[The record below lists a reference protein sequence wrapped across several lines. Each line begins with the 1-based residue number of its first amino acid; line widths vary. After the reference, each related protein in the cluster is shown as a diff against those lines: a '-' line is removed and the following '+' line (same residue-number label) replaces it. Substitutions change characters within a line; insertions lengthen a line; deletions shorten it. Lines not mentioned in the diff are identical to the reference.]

1 MGVIRLNRLTWFINP
16 SASWFGVKQVFS
28 LLSSSRDY
36 SAMLQQLASGP
47 TVLHLS
53 FYRCLLPC
61 DFVAPPLLKGY
72 SMFSSDFGIGH
83 EVATHSSILA
93 WRTPQTEEPGRLQSM
108 GSQELDTTER
118 LNHHH
123 HHETCLGKQ
132 NIAEMIVYLL
142 WVCGSSR
149 HLATFKSLA

>member
-1 MGVIRLNRLTWFINP
+1 MNVHCSSIHNSQKRG
-16 SASWFGVKQVFS
+16 KQ
-28 LLSSSRDY
+28 
-36 SAMLQQLASGP
+36 P
-47 TVLHLS
+47 KHLS
-53 FYRCLLPC
+53 TQLINRQHVVYQYNGMLFIQ
-61 DFVAPPLLKGY
+61 VASLVAQTVKSPPAMWETWVRSLSWENPLEEE
-72 SMFSSDFGIGH
+72 MTTQF
-83 EVATHSSILA
+83 SILA
-93 WRTPQTEEPGRLQSM
+93 WRIPWTEETGRPQFM